1 MIIHSQSTGK
11 SVSARRFVNRKSPNA
26 RSAIEPKISSL
37 KRWVRATICPASVA
51 LTISETTSGSN
62 ASPDPV
68 ALVSG
73 DRLEPA
79 RQEDHRAEEAER
91 GQEHRGDRDRERP
104 IPEQLEVDDRVRGP
118 RLPPHEHGTDD
129 QAQEHQAADPRVGPV
144 GRLLVASGPTRN
156 GPMAAANSA
165 APT

>member
-11 SVSARRFVNRKSPNA
+11 SVSARRFVNRNSPNA

-37 KRWVRATICPASVA
+37 KRCVRATICPARVA

-62 ASPDPV
+62 ASPDSV
-68 ALVSG
+68 AARVG

-91 GQEHRGDRDRERP
+91 GEEHRRDRDRERP
-104 IPEQLEVDDRVRGP
+104 IAEQLEVDDRVRGP
-118 RLPPHEHGTDD
+118 RLPPHEHDTDD
-129 QAQEHQAADPRVGPV
+129 QPSEHQPADPRVGPAAV
-144 GRLLVASGPTRN
+144 CLFVRPTRN